1 VEVFLED
8 ELVVAALLGCCVAHH
23 LARDIES
30 LCEGWHSRSM
40 IPAQRLERAPA
51 TAGLFFV
58 HESQPGASEE
68 REKAKARRG
77 ALAKPI
83 DVTVEPMRETL
94 ESGLHDT
101 APSKEWL
108 GMVGSVVVPVL
119 ICAVLFAGG
128 VPT

>member
-1 VEVFLED
+1 MS
-8 ELVVAALLGCCVAHH
+8 AKK
-23 LARDIES
+23 
-30 LCEGWHSRSM
+30 
-40 IPAQRLERAPA
+40 QR
-51 TAGLFFV
+51 
-58 HESQPGASEE
+58 
-68 REKAKARRG
+68 ARRG